1 MILVF
6 GKILAVSRRRFG
18 GLAAVVVAALA
29 ALTACGTA
37 GASGTLAGAPAGKVQ
52 VLASFY
58 PLQFVAQQVGGDRVH
73 VDSLTPPGAEPH
85 DVELSPAQ
93 VSAVETANLVVYLS
107 GFQAAVD
114 DAVRQVRPRHVLD
127 ATAHAGLM
135 DLSTEQASEGADP
148 LAGAGAGTA
157 TARTLDPHFWLD
169 PSRLPALADDVATA
183 LSQVDPAGAT
193 DYRAAADRLSAR
205 FTSLDAAYRTG
216 LADCRRQVLVTSH
229 EAFGYLALRYHLQQ
243 VGISGLDP
251 ETEPSPARL
260 AQIGDVVRREGVTTI
275 FFETLASPKVARTL
289 ASDLGVE
296 ATVLDPMESI
306 TEPGADYFSVAQD
319 NLATLRTALGCA

>member
-6 GKILAVSRRRFG
+6 GKILVVSRGRIG
-18 GLAAVVVAALA
+18 GLAAAVVVALS

-37 GASGTLAGAPAGKVQ
+37 GAGGSLAGAPAGKVQ

-127 ATAHAGLM
+127 AAVHAGLM
-135 DLSTEQASEGADP
+135 DLGTEQASEGADP

-157 TARTLDPHFWLD
+157 ATRTLDPHFWLD

-183 LSQVDPAGAT
+183 LSQVDPAGAA

-205 FTSLDAAYRTG
+205 FTSLDTAYRTG

-289 ASDLGVE
+289 ASDLGVQ

-306 TEPGADYFSVAQD
+306 TAPGADYFSVAQD

>member
-6 GKILAVSRRRFG
+6 GKILAVSRRRIG
-18 GLAAVVVAALA
+18 GLAAAVVVALS

-37 GASGTLAGAPAGKVQ
+37 GAGGTLAGAPAGKVR

-127 ATAHAGLM
+127 AALHAGLM
-135 DLSTEQASEGADP
+135 DLGTEQASEGADP
-148 LAGAGAGTA
+148 LAGTGAGTA
-157 TARTLDPHFWLD
+157 ATRTLDPHFWLD

-183 LSQVDPAGAT
+183 LSQVDPAGAA
-193 DYRAAADRLSAR
+193 DYRAAADRLAAR
-205 FTSLDAAYRTG
+205 FTSVDTAYRTG

-289 ASDLGVE
+289 ASDLGVQ

-306 TEPGADYFSVAQD
+306 TAPGADYFSVAQD

>member
-6 GKILAVSRRRFG
+6 GKILAVSGRRIG
-18 GLAAVVVAALA
+18 GLAAAVVVALS

-37 GASGTLAGAPAGKVQ
+37 GAGGTLAGAPAGKVQ

-58 PLQFVAQQVGGDRVH
+58 PLQFVVQQVGGDRVH

-114 DAVRQVRPRHVLD
+114 DAVRQVRPPHVLD
-127 ATAHAGLM
+127 AAAHAGLM
-135 DLSTEQASEGADP
+135 DLGTEQASEGADP
-148 LAGAGAGTA
+148 LAGTGAGTA
-157 TARTLDPHFWLD
+157 GTRTVDPHFWLD

-183 LSQVDPAGAT
+183 LSQVDPAGAA
-193 DYRAAADRLSAR
+193 DYRAAADRLSVR
-205 FTSLDAAYRTG
+205 FTALDDAYRTG

-289 ASDLGVE
+289 ASDLGVQ

>member
-6 GKILAVSRRRFG
+6 GKIAAMTSSRRA
-18 GLAAVVVAALA
+18 LLTAAVVAFLGTLA
-29 ALTACGTA
+29 GC
-37 GASGTLAGAPAGKVQ
+37 ASGAVGTFAGAPAGKVR

-58 PLQFVAQQVGGDRVH
+58 PLQFVAQQVGGDRVR

-85 DVELSPAQ
+85 DIELSPAQ
-93 VSAVETANLVVYLS
+93 VSALETADLVVYLS

-114 DAVRQVRPRHVLD
+114 DAVHQVRPHHVLD
-127 ATAHAGLM
+127 AAAHAGLL
-135 DLSTEQASEGADP
+135 DLGTEQTSQGGASLGVS
-148 LAGAGAGTA
+148 GAGAQ
-157 TARTLDPHFWLD
+157 TLDPHCWLD
-169 PSRLPALADDVATA
+169 PSRMPALADDMAAA
-183 LSQVDPAGAT
+183 LSRVDPSGAAG
-193 DYRAAADRLSAR
+193 YQAAAARLSAR
-205 FTSLDAAYRTG
+205 FTALDAAYTAG

-260 AQIGDVVRREGVTTI
+260 AQIGDVVRRDGVTTI

-289 ASDLGVE
+289 ASDLGVQ

-306 TEPGADYFSVAQD
+306 SQPGADYFSVAAT
-319 NLATLRTALGCA
+319 NLATLRTALDCA